1 MEEGGEKKTFLVA
14 DPVNVATSSAAAD
27 AAAAV
32 EIVSSSGVAI
42 P

>member
-1 MEEGGEKKTFLVA
+1 MEEGEKKKTFLVA
-14 DPVNVATSSAAAD
+14 DPVIVATSPAAD